1 MSATERLAAE
11 TEPATK
17 VELTTERRVI
27 SAIGA
32 DMVIVGTIQSQ
43 GPVQVYGHLKGE
55 LVSGSLLIG
64 ATGHVEGN
72 VAAEDVTVLGAFSG
86 TIRAAQVKLLG
97 RASVAA
103 EIFHQQL
110 SMEEEVSFDGS
121 SRPLAPG

>member
-1 MSATERLAAE
+1 MSATERLAAQ
-11 TEPATK
+11 TEPRAERAT
-17 VELTTERRVI
+17 EHRVI

-32 DMVIVGTIQSQ
+32 DMVIVGTIRSQ

-55 LVSGSLLIG
+55 LVSASLLIG
-64 ATGHVEGN
+64 DTGHVEGN
-72 VAAEDVTVLGAFSG
+72 VSAEDVTVLGAFSG

-103 EIFHQQL
+103 DIFHQQL
-110 SMEEEVSFDGS
+110 SMEEEVSFEGS